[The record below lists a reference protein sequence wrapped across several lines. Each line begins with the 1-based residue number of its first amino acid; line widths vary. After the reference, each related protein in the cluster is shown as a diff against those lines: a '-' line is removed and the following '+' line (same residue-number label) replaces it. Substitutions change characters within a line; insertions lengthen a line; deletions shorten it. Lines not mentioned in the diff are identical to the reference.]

1 MRLAVVKSEKRVPIP
16 STRSASAATRLAAN
30 VPVAPIAPSDSGWS
44 YGSAPLPACVS
55 ATGIPAA
62 SANERS
68 ADDASE

>member
-44 YGSAPLPACVS
+44 
-55 ATGIPAA
+55 
-62 SANERS
+62 
-68 ADDASE
+68 

>member
-44 YGSAPLPACVS
+44 YASAPFPAWVS
-55 ATGIPAA
+55 ATGIPARSANDRSA
-62 SANERS
+62 SA
-68 ADDASE
+68 ASE